1 LGFWLVSAFM
11 PLILVGQVAGAFGV
25 RGEVRVTAHTAD
37 PLSLIAYSPLL
48 DEGGRPVLTLSAGR
62 AVKGAVI
69 ARAAEVATR
78 EEAEKL
84 RGLRLYIE
92 RDRLPAPEE
101 DEYYLADL
109 IGLAARSPE
118 GDALGQVKS
127 VANFGAGDLLEIA
140 PADGS
145 PAWWAPFTRE
155 ATPQVN
161 IAGGW
166 VVVVKPIEE
175 A

>member
-1 LGFWLVSAFM
+1 M

-25 RGEVRVTAHTAD
+25 RGEIRVTAHTAD
-37 PLSLIAYSPLL
+37 PLSLVAYSPLL
-48 DEGGRPVLTLSAGR
+48 NEAGRPVLTLGAGR

-92 RDRLPAPEE
+92 RGALPAPGE

-109 IGLAARSPE
+109 IGLAARGPDGE
-118 GDALGQVKS
+118 ALGVVRS

-145 PAWWAPFTRE
+145 PPWWAPFTRE
-155 ATPQVN
+155 ATPEVN
-161 IAGGW
+161 IAEGW
-166 VVVVKPIEE
+166 IAVVKPIEE
-175 A
+175 